1 VPVQFNAEQVID
13 SVGVCI
19 HPTFSQYNT
28 ASLGL
33 TKIITS
39 MTDLGIRHYRTESYP
54 SFSSTVTGFFGNAR
68 AAGLK
73 AQLIADK
80 GWGTN
85 ASGFVN
91 QLAAIWT
98 PAGISGLE
106 GQNEPDNASTI
117 ASAKATQ
124 AALYPAIRADS
135 RFDGIPFL
143 NPSMAQTSGYSSYGN
158 DGFEDALNMHSYE
171 ASFNTMPETSRL
183 DQWITAIRNVF
194 GNTKPLWNTEH
205 GYVNGVGNN
214 WPTTNS
220 WVDEET
226 AGDYLIRMTLWAKF
240 FKGITRSF
248 SYELFD
254 EAGKD
259 LAQGHFGLVRADGTP
274 KTSYLTIRNFMNR
287 LTDNGSGTAPTSVGY
302 TYTTSGTDV
311 KVAPISRRD
320 GSFDLAVWRAASI
333 WDSTN
338 SVQLNPAAVNVAVTL
353 PTARRVER
361 YRPNG
366 GSLTTVSASTTT
378 FTIPADGLVSL
389 TRVI

>member
-13 SVGVCI
+13 SVGVCV

-54 SFSSTVTGFFGNAR
+54 SFSSTVTGFFNNAR
-68 AAGLK
+68 DAGLK

-98 PAGISGLE
+98 PAGISGIE

-124 AALYPAIRADS
+124 AALYPAIRADP

-194 GNTKPLWNTEH
+194 
-205 GYVNGVGNN
+205 
-214 WPTTNS
+214 
-220 WVDEET
+220 
-226 AGDYLIRMTLWAKF
+226 
-240 FKGITRSF
+240 
-248 SYELFD
+248 FD